1 VRFGRKQMKM
11 GLVFL
16 AIMVVSV
23 LLAACGSSGSHSG
36 DHSPNAS
43 AGSSQPGEQSA
54 SDRVIQDAMGHHVTI
69 PANPQRIIAS
79 YLEDPLVALGVKPV
93 AQWSVADGKTVQGYL
108 QSELKGVPTISYNLP
123 PEEVASFNPD
133 LIVIGSPSS
142 VQNGLYEAYSK
153 IAPTYVLGDEINSD
167 WRKTLLK
174 MGELL
179 DKKNEAEQLLKQYD
193 QKAEALKAKLH
204 QTIGDQSVAI
214 LWLTQKQFY
223 VVDKTRSSGSVLYGD
238 LGIKVPQ
245 YLSDL
250 PSNSQATW
258 SPVSL
263 EKLAQLDADHIF
275 LVKSDTEQTS
285 EIFNN
290 PIWKNLPAVKKGH
303 VYEMS
308 SDSSWLYSGLLA
320 GQQVME
326 DVSKILANK

>member
-1 VRFGRKQMKM
+1 VRFRRNKTKM

-16 AIMVVSV
+16 GILVLSV

-36 DHSPNAS
+36 GHSPNES
-43 AGSSQPGEQSA
+43 DSSQPGSEQTA
-54 SDRVIQDAMGHHVTI
+54 SDKVIQDAMSHRVTI
-69 PANPQRIIAS
+69 PANPKRIIAS
-79 YLEDPLVALGVKPV
+79 YLEDPLLALGVKPV

-108 QSELKGVPTISYNLP
+108 QKELRGVPTISYNLP
-123 PEEVASFNPD
+123 PEEVASFTPD
-133 LIVIGSPSS
+133 LIIIGSQAS
-142 VQNGLYEAYSK
+142 VQNGLYDTYSK

-179 DKKNEAEQLLKQYD
+179 DKKNEAEQKLKQYD
-193 QKAEALKAKLH
+193 QKAEELKAKLH
-204 QTIGDQSVAI
+204 QAIGDQSVAI

-238 LGIKVPQ
+238 LGVKVPR

-250 PSNSQATW
+250 PGSSQATW

-275 LVKSDTEQTS
+275 LVKSDKDQAA

-320 GQQVME
+320 GEQVME
-326 DVSKILANK
+326 DVSKVLVKK